1 MELFE
6 QLKNKIT
13 GQNKTIVFPEGEDPR
28 IQGAAIRLA
37 ADNLIEPILLGDA
50 QEISKTAQA
59 HNFDLSNIHKI
70 KKHDV
75 SISDSCFFI
84 LNHLQVQLLWLCPT
98 HFTHETITNK

>member
-37 ADNLIEPILLGDA
+37 ADNLIEPILLVD
-50 QEISKTAQA
+50 EIGRA
-59 HNFDLSNIHKI
+59 H
-70 KKHDV
+70 V
-75 SISDSCFFI
+75 
-84 LNHLQVQLLWLCPT
+84 
-98 HFTHETITNK
+98 